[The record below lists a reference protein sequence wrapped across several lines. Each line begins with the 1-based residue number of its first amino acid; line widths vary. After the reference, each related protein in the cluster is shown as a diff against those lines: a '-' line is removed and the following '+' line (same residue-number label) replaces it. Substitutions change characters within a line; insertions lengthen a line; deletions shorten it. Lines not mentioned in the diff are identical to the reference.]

1 MQYLLCFVLLMVS
14 TAAHAADTEP
24 ENLLALVNRA
34 RAEAR
39 TCGERQYDAVPSLTT
54 NAALQAAAQGHAA
67 DLAARNEL
75 SHTGANGSK
84 LSDRVKQQ
92 GYTYRRVGENVIR
105 SPFGVQSAMK
115 SWLKSPGHCANIM
128 APDFTEFGAAFEG
141 LYGVQVFGRAK

>member
-24 ENLLALVNRA
+24 ENLLALVNLA

-39 TCGERQYDAVPSLTT
+39 ACGERQYDAVPPLT
-54 NAALQAAAQGHAA
+54 GHAA

-84 LSDRVKQQ
+84 LPDRVKQQ

-128 APDFTEFGAAFEG
+128 APNFTEFGAAFEG
-141 LYGVQVFGRAK
+141 LYGAQVFGRAK